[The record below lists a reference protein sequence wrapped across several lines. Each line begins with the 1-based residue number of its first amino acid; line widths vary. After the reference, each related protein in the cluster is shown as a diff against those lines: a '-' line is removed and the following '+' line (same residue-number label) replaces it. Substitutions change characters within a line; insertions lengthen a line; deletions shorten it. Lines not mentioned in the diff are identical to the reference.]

1 MHARPLFLLP
11 FACAAIA
18 LLQKAPAPVHAQT
31 QTSVALEGQVTS
43 AEEGPMEGVL
53 VSAKRADS
61 TITITVVSDRQGR
74 YRFPLSR
81 LGPGRYGLRIR
92 AVGYD
97 LEGPDSTEIVA
108 GRTVSADLKL
118 RAARDLGLPA
128 DERGMACELSW
139 DGRTARLGARLLS
152 LPHLRARHPFPARCK
167 RVRFGHRAN
176 VRISAAGLP
185 VDATAN
191 PLAAD
196 WSRDTVPRAPCGR
209 VAAPG

>member
-1 MHARPLFLLP
+1 MRARALFLLP
-11 FACAAIA
+11 FACAAFA
-18 LLQKAPAPVHAQT
+18 LFQKAPAPVHAQT

-61 TITITVVSDRQGR
+61 TITITVVSDQQGR

-97 LEGPDSTEIVA
+97 LDGPDSADVVA

-118 RAARDLGLPA
+118 RAARDLASQLTNAEWLASFPGT
-128 DERGMACELSW
+128 DEQRASVRGM
-139 DGRTARLGARLLS
+139 
-152 LPHLRARHPFPARCK
+152 P
-167 RVRFGHRAN
+167 
-176 VRISAAGLP
+176 
-185 VDATAN
+185 
-191 PLAAD
+191 
-196 WSRDTVPRAPCGR
+196 
-209 VAAPG
+209 